1 MTASYEQALLT
12 RARELASQAL
22 ELGEGIAATILGG
35 ARTAGLDPAA
45 YAPLAGAALALGAD
59 QVTVY
64 RALGPAHP
72 SDIAFLAAVADAED
86 DARDLFAAASKLAE
100 QVTAALDTARD
111 DLEDALADLAA
122 AQAAEDADAAA
133 DAAAEAAAR
142 AAAARV
148 RIQVCE
154 RALTVLAEL
163 DRRLRHAIARLQ
175 AAPAALGETYES
187 VYDLIRAGGLM
198 PFDGRWLTGDDSP
211 PPGPAAPTAPRRLA
225 TVTVLAALPGYLARH
240 GWTRKGTWRGAHVW
254 QLGSLARILV
264 PPPGRADS
272 GELAAAAVHVIARH
286 EGRDPRAVLR
296 DLTAGAAR

>member
-1 MTASYEQALLT
+1 MNASYEQALLT
-12 RARELASQAL
+12 RARELAGQAL

-35 ARTAGLDPAA
+35 ARTAGLDPAS

-72 SDIAFLAAVADAED
+72 SDVAFLAAVADAED
-86 DARDLFAAASKLAE
+86 DARDLFAAAGKLAE
-100 QVTAALDTARD
+100 QVTAALDAARD
-111 DLEDALADLAA
+111 DLEDALAGLAA
-122 AQAAEDADAAA
+122 AQAAEDEDAAA
-133 DAAAEAAAR
+133 DAAAR

-211 PPGPAAPTAPRRLA
+211 APGPAAPMAPRRLA
-225 TVTVLAALPGYLARH
+225 TVTVLAAIPGYLARH
-240 GWTRKGTWRGAHVW
+240 GWTHKGTWRGAHVW

-286 EGRDPRAVLR
+286 EGRAPRDVLR